1 MQSTQ
6 PTFLFNSNN
15 DTVEIYLRY
24 VISQQKKI
32 SVASNTIIFCGKRNV
47 VVTIGN
53 YLIKMNVKTVP

>member
-15 DTVEIYLRY
+15 DTVEIYLSY
-24 VISQQKKI
+24 VISQKKI

>member
-24 VISQQKKI
+24 VISQKKI

-53 YLIKMNVKTVP
+53 YLIKLNVKTVP